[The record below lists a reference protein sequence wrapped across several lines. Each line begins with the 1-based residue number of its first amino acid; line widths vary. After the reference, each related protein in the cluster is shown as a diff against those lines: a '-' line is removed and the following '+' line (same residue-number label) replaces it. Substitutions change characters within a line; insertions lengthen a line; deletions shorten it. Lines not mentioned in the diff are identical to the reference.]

1 MNQWKRLFEEI
12 EVLQKDAEK
21 YRSLMNDR
29 KEDFLIP
36 AKEDDILNDLARFK
50 MIFAEI
56 KKERE
61 GNK

>member
-1 MNQWKRLFEEI
+1 MNQWKRLFEEL
-12 EVLQKDAEK
+12 EVLQK
-21 YRSLMNDR
+21 
-29 KEDFLIP
+29 
-36 AKEDDILNDLARFK
+36 DDILNDLARFK

>member
-1 MNQWKRLFEEI
+1 MNQWKRLFEEL
-12 EVLQKDAEK
+12 EVLQKDAEE
-21 YRSLMNDR
+21 YRRLMTG

-61 GNK
+61 ENK

>member
-1 MNQWKRLFEEI
+1 MNQWKRLFEEL
-12 EVLQKDAEK
+12 EVLQKDTEE
-21 YRSLMNDR
+21 YRGLMTG

>member
-1 MNQWKRLFEEI
+1 MNQWKHLFEEL
-12 EVLQKDAEK
+12 EVLQKDAEE
-21 YRSLMNDR
+21 YRRLR
-29 KEDFLIP
+29 AGKEDFLIP

-61 GNK
+61 ENK